1 VSELHSGT
9 DVCSRGEYALE
20 EADPGT
26 APVQQHEIPV
36 SHEAQVLACHPALA
50 PAQGLDQRI
59 DHDAV
64 QDIHADGSP
73 GLRRTILPRPFGTG
87 AESRTDGGDL
97 WKGHPSAVNGQNAQ
111 TAGTFEPCAGVV
123 GKVSCP
129 MQQFPEDSWLQLGT
143 CFGDRALPD
152 AARRIGVELFEERLG
167 LLLDREQAVRETRRM
182 KTRLRKAKLRQQG
195 SVEDI
200 DFRHPR
206 GLDKSLVVR
215 MADCQWI
222 RKHNNLIITGPTGVG
237 KSYLACAFAEKA
249 CREGFSALY
258 LRMTKLFEDLSLA
271 KGDGRYVKLLTSY
284 AKTDLLVLDDYG
296 LLELN
301 QEQRHDLLEILE
313 DRHGLKSTLVTS
325 QLPVEHWHEQIGDPT
340 LADAIL
346 DRLVHSAHKI
356 KLKGESMRKK
366 RANLT

>member
-1 VSELHSGT
+1 MLLHPTLEKLTAMRFTGMAA
-9 DVCSRGEYALE
+9 ALDE
-20 EADPGT
+20 QMQMD
-26 APVQQHEIPV
+26 
-36 SHEAQVLACHPALA
+36 
-50 PAQGLDQRI
+50 GLD
-59 DHDAV
+59 DMA
-64 QDIHADGSP
+64 
-73 GLRRTILPRPFGTG
+73 
-87 AESRTDGGDL
+87 
-97 WKGHPSAVNGQNAQ
+97 
-111 TAGTFEPCAGVV
+111 
-123 GKVSCP
+123 
-129 MQQFPEDSWLQLGT
+129 
-143 CFGDRALPD
+143 
-152 AARRIGVELFEERLG
+152 FEERLG
-167 LLLDREQAVRETRRM
+167 ILLDREQAVRETRRM

-215 MADCQWI
+215 MTDCQWI

-258 LRMTKLFEDLSLA
+258 MRTTKLFEDLSLA
-271 KGDGRYVKLLTSY
+271 KGDGRYLKLLTSY

-296 LLELN
+296 LHELN

-325 QLPVEHWHEQIGDPT
+325 QLPVEHWHEQIGDPS

>member
-1 VSELHSGT
+1 MLLHPTLEKLTTMRFTGMAA
-9 DVCSRGEYALE
+9 ALDE
-20 EADPGT
+20 
-26 APVQQHEIPV
+26 QMQMN
-36 SHEAQVLACHPALA
+36 
-50 PAQGLDQRI
+50 GLD
-59 DHDAV
+59 DMA
-64 QDIHADGSP
+64 
-73 GLRRTILPRPFGTG
+73 
-87 AESRTDGGDL
+87 
-97 WKGHPSAVNGQNAQ
+97 
-111 TAGTFEPCAGVV
+111 
-123 GKVSCP
+123 
-129 MQQFPEDSWLQLGT
+129 
-143 CFGDRALPD
+143 
-152 AARRIGVELFEERLG
+152 FEERLG

-258 LRMTKLFEDLSLA
+258 LRTTKLFEDLSLA
-271 KGDGRYVKLLTSY
+271 KGDGRYLKLLTTF

-346 DRLVHSAHKI
+346 DRLVHSAHK
-356 KLKGESMRKK
+356 LELEGDSMRKK

>member
-1 VSELHSGT
+1 MLLHPTLEKLTSMRFTGMAA
-9 DVCSRGEYALE
+9 ALDE
-20 EADPGT
+20 QMQMD
-26 APVQQHEIPV
+26 
-36 SHEAQVLACHPALA
+36 
-50 PAQGLDQRI
+50 GLD
-59 DHDAV
+59 DMA
-64 QDIHADGSP
+64 
-73 GLRRTILPRPFGTG
+73 
-87 AESRTDGGDL
+87 
-97 WKGHPSAVNGQNAQ
+97 
-111 TAGTFEPCAGVV
+111 
-123 GKVSCP
+123 
-129 MQQFPEDSWLQLGT
+129 
-143 CFGDRALPD
+143 
-152 AARRIGVELFEERLG
+152 FEERLG
-167 LLLDREQAVRETRRM
+167 ILLDREQAVRETRRM

-215 MADCQWI
+215 LADCQWI
-222 RKHNNLIITGPTGVG
+222 RKHNNLIITGSTGVG

-258 LRMTKLFEDLSLA
+258 LRTTKLFEDLSLA
-271 KGDGRYVKLLTSY
+271 KGDGRYLKLLASY

-366 RANLT
+366 IANLT